1 MHVRFALAPLAI
13 ATTVALVASACAGP
27 PPAATPDTDAVVRA
41 QAQWCSM
48 LARVAGNETGWS
60 DLDTCKAAR
69 PAGSAAFIK
78 LAAKCYEER
87 TQTYGENAPDTRL
100 LADECKDEV
109 VFKLP
114 DDGGKSRFVLDARCE
129 RMTRCEKV
137 PMDECKG
144 ALDRLEPS
152 QLSVFTTMFNLTALN
167 EIKACLDSED
177 CTTDEDAVRTKCYE
191 EPSQKLLWFPL

>member
-13 ATTVALVASACAGP
+13 AATVSLLVSACGGP
-27 PPAATPDTDAVVRA
+27 PPAASPDTDAIVRA

-69 PAGSAAFIK
+69 PAGSASFIK

-87 TQTYGENAPDTRL
+87 TQTYGSNAPDTRL

-129 RMTRCEKV
+129 RMARCEKV

-167 EIKACLDSED
+167 EIKACLDGED
-177 CTTDEDAVRTKCYE
+177 CTQDEDAMRTKCYE
-191 EPSQKLLWFPL
+191 EASQQLLWFPL